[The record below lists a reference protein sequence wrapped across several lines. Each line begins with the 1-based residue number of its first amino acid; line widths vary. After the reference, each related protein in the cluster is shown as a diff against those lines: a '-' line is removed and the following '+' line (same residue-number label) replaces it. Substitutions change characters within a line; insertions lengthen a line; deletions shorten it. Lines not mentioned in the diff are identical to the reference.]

1 MHGSITTPLMF
12 PQVQDRSEDDVDDEL
27 LSVLVVKQGR
37 KVTEQIAVELV

>member
-1 MHGSITTPLMF
+1 MF